1 MANDFTTGT
10 LWQSSIPNWQRTYY
24 EGLLMETLRTKS
36 IMVPYTTVKED
47 FTAKRTGIINF
58 TEVYDTEPNWNT
70 ITEKDLWLSGAHLD
84 SRSQTIQLE
93 VHGDT
98 LKFSD
103 YSEITTYINNGDI
116 RGLVR
121 EKIGQ
126 NLVDTLDILARNA
139 FLAHPYPVYAGG
151 TAADRAS
158 IKSTDLFDP
167 NLAELART
175 HLEEHEIPGV
185 VTVDDNPQSI
195 VCVTTPRVIHDIR
208 TAAGS
213 DWLEL
218 QQYAGGARK
227 FNGEVGT
234 WNGVRFVRTNRLV
247 LRNYGD
253 VVQQSTLAAATM
265 KGQGAAAT
273 VDTIYSVGRDP
284 NATRYITVEANTDGS
299 TGLAFKVGEYITIHS
314 AKPGGI
320 DLASGSAPSESDGTQ
335 ETRRIV
341 AVSGAGN
348 VNLALDKPLMKEH
361 AEGDYVTK
369 GITLHASLFM
379 GGPSVVF
386 GIAERPTP
394 IIPPKF
400 DDLMMIN
407 RIGWRGMFKFQPF
420 RPEYIEVH
428 LTAGSTN

>member
-1 MANDFTTGT
+1 MANDFTTGA
-10 LWQSSIPNWQRTYY
+10 LWQSSIPNWQRIYY

-36 IMVPYTTVKED
+36 IMVPYTVMKED
-47 FTAKRTGIINF
+47 FTAKKTGIMNF

-70 ITEKDLWLSGAHLD
+70 ISETDLWLSGAHLD
-84 SRSQTIQLE
+84 SRSQTISLE
-93 VHGDT
+93 VHGDI

-126 NLVDTLDILARNA
+126 NLTDTLDILARNA

-151 TAADRAS
+151 TQADRAS
-158 IKSTDLFDP
+158 ITADDLFDP
-167 NLAELART
+167 DLAELART

-185 VTVDDNPQSI
+185 VAVDDSGVQSI

-218 QQYAGGARK
+218 QQYAGGSRK

-247 LRNYGD
+247 LRNYGA
-253 VVQQSTLAAATM
+253 VEQQSTLAAASV

-284 NATRYITVEANTDGS
+284 NATRYITVAANSDGAS
-299 TGLAFKVGEYITIHS
+299 GLAFKVGDYITIHS
-314 AKPGGI
+314 ATAGEAGK
-320 DLASGSAPSESDGTQ
+320 APNEADGTQ

-341 AVSGAGN
+341 AVSGTGS
-348 VNLALDKPLMKEH
+348 VNLSLDKPLMKPH
-361 AEGDYVTK
+361 ASGDYVTK
-369 GITLHASLFM
+369 GRTLHASLFM

-386 GIAERPTP
+386 GVAERPTP
-394 IIPPKF
+394 ILPPKF

-407 RIGWRGMFKFQPF
+407 RIGWRGMFKFQQF
-420 RPEYIEVH
+420 RPEYYELH

>member
-1 MANDFTTGT
+1 MAQDTTNLVNGM
-10 LWQSSIPNWQRTYY
+10 LWQSSIPAWQRTYY

-36 IMVPYTTVKED
+36 IMVPYTIMKED
-47 FTAKRTGIINF
+47 FAAKQTGIMNF

-93 VHGDT
+93 VHGDI

-151 TAADRAS
+151 TRANRAAITAS
-158 IKSTDLFDP
+158 DLFNPD
-167 NLAELART
+167 LAELART

-213 DWLEL
+213 NWLEV
-218 QQYAGGARK
+218 QQYAGASRK

-247 LRNYGD
+247 LRNYGS
-253 VVQQSTLAAATM
+253 VTQQTTLNGAAL
-265 KGQGAAAT
+265 KGEGAAAT

-284 NATRYITVEANTDGS
+284 SAKRYVNVAAATGFV
-299 TGLAFKVGEYITIHS
+299 VGDYITIHS
-314 AKPGGI
+314 ATAPGAGAG
-320 DLASGSAPSESDGTQ
+320 LAPKESDGTQ

-341 AVSGAGN
+341 AISGTQIS
-348 VNLALDKPLMKEH
+348 LDKPLLKEH
-361 AEGDYVTK
+361 ATGDYFTK
-369 GITLHASLFM
+369 GVTLHASLFM

-386 GIAERPTP
+386 GVAERPTP
-394 IIPPKF
+394 ILPPKF
-400 DDLMMIN
+400 DDLMMVN
-407 RIGWRGMFKFQPF
+407 RIGWRGMFKFQQF
-420 RPEYIEVH
+420 RPEYYEMH

>member
-1 MANDFTTGT
+1 MPNQYETGA
-10 LWQSSIPNWQRTYY
+10 LWQDSIPAWQRTYY

-36 IMVPYTTVKED
+36 IMVPYTVAKQD
-47 FTAKRTGIINF
+47 FTAKKTGIINF

-84 SRSQTIQLE
+84 SRSQTINLE
-93 VHGDT
+93 VHGDI

-126 NLVDTLDILARNA
+126 NVVDTLDILARNA
-139 FLAHPYPVYAGG
+139 FLAHPYPVLAGG
-151 TAADRAS
+151 TRATRDA
-158 IKSTDLFDP
+158 ITTTDLFDP
-167 NLAELART
+167 DLAELART
-175 HLEEHEIPGV
+175 HLEEHEVPGV
-185 VTVDDNPQSI
+185 VTVDDSGVQTI

-218 QQYAGGARK
+218 QEYAGGSRK
-227 FNGEVGT
+227 LNGEVGT

-253 VVQQSTLAAATM
+253 VVQQTTLDGATV

-284 NATRYITVEANTDGS
+284 NATRYITVAANGTN
-299 TGLAFKVGEYITIHS
+299 FVVGDYITIHS
-314 AKPGGI
+314 ATAAGAGPDK
-320 DLASGSAPSESDGTQ
+320 APLESDGTQ

-341 AVSGAGN
+341 GVSGVTN
-348 VNLALDKPLMKEH
+348 VNLALDKPLMKPH
-361 AEGDYVTK
+361 ATGDFVTK
-369 GITLHASLFM
+369 CVTLHASLFM
-379 GGPSVVF
+379 GGPSVVW

-394 IIPPKF
+394 VLPPKF

-407 RIGWRGMFKFQPF
+407 RIGWRGMFKFQQF
-420 RPEYIEVH
+420 RPEYYELH
-428 LTAGSTN
+428 LTAGTTN

>member
-1 MANDFTTGT
+1 MATDFTTGT
-10 LWQSSIPNWQRTYY
+10 LWQSSIPNWQRIYY

-36 IMVPYTTVKED
+36 IMVPYTIVKED
-47 FTAKRTGIINF
+47 FTAKKTGIMQF

-70 ITEKDLWLSGAHLD
+70 ISETDLWLSGAHLD
-84 SRSQTIQLE
+84 SRSQTISLE
-93 VHGDT
+93 VHGDI

-126 NLVDTLDILARNA
+126 NLTDTLDILARNA
-139 FLAHPYPVYAGG
+139 FLAHPYPFYAGG
-151 TAADRAS
+151 AKTSRAT
-158 IKSTDLFDP
+158 IAPTDLFDP
-167 NLAELART
+167 DLAELART

-185 VTVDDNPQSI
+185 VAVDDSGVQTI

-213 DWLEL
+213 NWLEL
-218 QQYAGGARK
+218 QQYAGGGRK

-247 LRNYGD
+247 LRNYGE
-253 VVQQSTLAAATM
+253 VSEQTSLAVASQ
-265 KGQGAAAT
+265 KGEGAAAT

-284 NATRYITVEANTDGS
+284 NAKRYITVAANA
-299 TGLAFKVGEYITIHS
+299 GLVVGDYITIHS
-314 AKPGGI
+314 AEAGTPGE
-320 DLASGSAPSESDGTQ
+320 APNEADGTQ

-341 AVSGAGN
+341 GLSGVGN
-348 VNLALDKPLMKEH
+348 VNISLDKPLMKPH
-361 AEGDYVTK
+361 AQGDFVTK
-369 GITLHASLFM
+369 GRTLHASLFM

-394 IIPPKF
+394 ILPPKF

-407 RIGWRGMFKFQPF
+407 RIGWRGMFKFQQF
-420 RPEYIEVH
+420 RPEYYELH
-428 LTAGSTN
+428 LTAGTTN